1 MATNPVIIPSTITV
15 HLGRPDEAAE
25 NVTVP
30 LTEYIKNVASNEI
43 YPTWPENAII
53 ANILAQI
60 SFALNKVYTEYYRSR
75 GYDFDI
81 TNNTV
86 IDQAFVP
93 DSETFDNISRI
104 VDRIFNNYIVRSGS
118 IVPLYAQFCDGVNTQ
133 CSGLSQWGT
142 VTLAEQGMSPIDIL
156 KYYYGNDI
164 EIVYNAPVGEN
175 TPSYLGIPLRRGSYG
190 DDVLIIKRELNRIRQ
205 NYPAIPYIASV
216 NSGIFDLDTEAAV
229 RSFQQIFNLNVDGIV
244 GKATWYKIKQVYSAV
259 KQLSELTSEGLTIS
273 EVERRYVRDLRLGD
287 SGVDVKALQY
297 YLAFLG
303 YFMAELPPIPITGT
317 FDQATQDA
325 VYAFQSAYGLPVT
338 GVVDF
343 NTFLRIDEVYKATV
357 RNLPANYQ
365 SAIGEPYPGKFLVL
379 GDRGENVRIIQ
390 QYLQVIAQNDP
401 NIPNV
406 SVTGEF
412 DDATRAAVIAL
423 QRQLGIEESGAIGP
437 VLWSEII
444 TRGNRL

>member
-15 HLGRPDEAAE
+15 HLGKPDEAAE

-30 LTEYIKNVASNEI
+30 FTEYIKNVASNEI

-104 VDRIFNNYIVRSGS
+104 VDRIFNNYIIRSGS

>member
-1 MATNPVIIPSTITV
+1 MATNPVIIPDTITV

-30 LTEYIKNVASNEI
+30 FTEYIKNVASNEI

-104 VDRIFNNYIVRSGS
+104 VDQIFNNYIVRSGS

-190 DDVLIIKRELNRIRQ
+190 DDVLIIKRELNRIRL

-216 NSGIFDLDTEAAV
+216 NSGIFDLDTEEAV

-244 GKATWYKIKQVYSAV
+244 GKATWYKIKQVYAAV

-357 RNLPANYQ
+357 RDLPANYQ

-379 GDRGENVRIIQ
+379 GDSGENVRIIQ
-390 QYLQVIAQNDP
+390 QYLQVISQNDP